1 MKTVYEETV
10 YKETVTEKEE
20 MVQDVEMNRRL
31 TVRWMVSR
39 IFKRSR

>member
-20 MVQDVEMNRRL
+20 MAKDGRSTVE
-31 TVRWMVSR
+31 
-39 IFKRSR
+39 IC